1 MSFKFQVY
9 LTLLLHNIELRSFS
23 YKLTTPQYS
32 SIRSDERL
40 TLETSVFLNSH
51 GGNSTFINSFDK
63 TKFLFDSL
71 TDAAPQ
77 FL

>member
-23 YKLTTPQYS
+23 YKLTTPKY

-40 TLETSVFLNSH
+40 TIETSVFLNSH